1 MNPGETILAR
11 ATPPGRSARAVLRI
25 SGPNTPAILSAR
37 TVPAVPDRRG
47 LFATR
52 LRLGER
58 SLPVLVA
65 RLAAPASY
73 TGDETAEIQL
83 PGNPLLVERVIAD
96 LAAFPGVRRAEP
108 GEFSARAYLAGKLTL
123 DQAEGVAATI
133 AAQTR
138 AQLDA
143 ARALLDGRSGTNF
156 RAWAEEVATLLALV
170 EAGIDFTDQEDVVA
184 ISPTALAERVRA
196 VLRALERHLGT
207 PAAESAP
214 ERPRVL
220 LVGPPNA
227 GKSTLFNALLGK
239 PRAVVSDV
247 AGTTRDALVERL
259 DLSKDMPGAG
269 AIDLIDAAGLTTHTP
284 GLIDQN
290 AQRAVQREIDSA
302 DVLIRCD
309 PAGLFAEPFASRPE
323 ARVVHVRTKAD
334 RSTSTES
341 RNNLLPV
348 CALDGWNLPA
358 LRRRVAEAA
367 WGGLDQVRAVV
378 PRHRAALAAAGLR
391 LNTVLDLVTAAPDTR
406 TLRDPEILADGLRAA
421 LDSLGEITGHMSPD
435 DVLGRVFAT
444 FCVGK

>member
-1 MNPGETILAR
+1 MNPGDTILAR
-11 ATPPGRSARAVLRI
+11 ATPPGRSDRAVLRL
-25 SGPNTPAILSAR
+25 SGPHTPRILAERTDPAIHE
-37 TVPAVPDRRG
+37 RRG

-52 LRLGER
+52 FRLGEF
-58 SLPVLVA
+58 SLPVLIAHLV
-65 RLAAPASY
+65 APASY
-73 TGDETAEIQL
+73 TGEETAEIQL
-83 PGNPLLVERVIAD
+83 PGNPVLVERVIAD

-143 ARALLDGRSGTNF
+143 ARALLDGRSGTDF

-184 ISPTALAERVRA
+184 ISPTALTERVGAVRRA
-196 VLRALERHLGT
+196 IERHLGA

-239 PRAVVSDV
+239 SRAVVSDIP
-247 AGTTRDALVERL
+247 GTTRDALVERL
-259 DLSKDMPGAG
+259 DLSKDLPGAG
-269 AIDLIDAAGLTTHTP
+269 AIDLIDAAGLTTHTT
-284 GLIDQN
+284 GLVDQD

-309 PAGLFAEPFASRPE
+309 PAGIFTEPLASRPD
-323 ARVVHVRTKAD
+323 ARVVLVRTKAD
-334 RSTSTES
+334 RFAATETH
-341 RNNLLPV
+341 NNRLPV
-348 CALDGWNLPA
+348 CALDGWNLTA

-378 PRHRAALAAAGLR
+378 PRHRAALAAAGNR
-391 LNTVLDLVTAAPDTR
+391 LHTVLALVNASPNAR
-406 TLRDPEILADGLRAA
+406 ALRDPEILADALRAA
-421 LDSLGEITGHMSPD
+421 LDSLGEIIGRMSPD

-444 FCVGK
+444 FCIGK